1 MESFGRFS
9 EKSGYHAALAFASV
23 PSSDAD
29 LPDGRMAVRCLDP
42 TDLPARD
49 EEKPRGLP
57 ASVIGVGRKRLSER
71 GPVGLGLAW
80 VPHFCESFGTFVGI

>member
-1 MESFGRFS
+1 MESLSCFS

-23 PSSDAD
+23 SSSDAD
-29 LPDGRMAVRCLDP
+29 LPDGQRAVRCPDP

-49 EEKPRGLP
+49 QEKPRGLL

-71 GPVGLGLAW
+71 GSAGLGLTW